1 MTLSVKTSRRS
12 FIATLVALP
21 VVSAL
26 ANRFDTTFRPPTYD
40 ATPNS
45 LDDVVYNISPMD
57 NPLINLKRHEWQ
69 QDELVRSGPVTEK
82 AEYTQVNLPLEIEP
96 DELLR

>member
-1 MTLSVKTSRRS
+1 MTLSMKTSRRS
-12 FIATLVALP
+12 FIQALISIP
-21 VVSAL
+21 AVSVL

-40 ATPNS
+40 ATPDP
-45 LDDVVYNISPMD
+45 LDDVVYSISPMD